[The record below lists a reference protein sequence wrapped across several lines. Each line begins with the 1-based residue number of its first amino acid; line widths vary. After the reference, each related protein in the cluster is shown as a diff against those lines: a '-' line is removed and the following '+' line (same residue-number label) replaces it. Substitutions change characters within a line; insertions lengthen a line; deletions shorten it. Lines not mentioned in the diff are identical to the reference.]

1 MFDTDLCL
9 GRVESGRTGSA
20 LGRETQPNVENRPSK
35 SSHTGAVT
43 RLLPCRRS
51 CIELRESFYFFIG
64 VLVVRLLF
72 ISALL
77 VPSIGLA
84 TKPAEHERASWP
96 TEFSRAK
103 CQNSVEKTLQ
113 AHLWRKDET
122 WVRRVDTDSMTKA
135 YRRARAELG
144 AWVDLEISE
153 GGDVTV
159 TESSAKARVVSHWDA
174 DCRLKT
180 LSLSPLELA
189 SSRTKGFRDRDLAKL
204 LQSKKK
210 AMIYLWSPRFVYS
223 AGALPYFALAAKRQG
238 YEFIPLLDPR
248 ESVQFAEQRVNLA
261 KRELEQTLKDRSMAS
276 VRSEA
281 VFPKMDLTRKLLS
294 LEVFRANG
302 FNHFPV
308 AYLVENGQFNPRP
321 MIGVLTTA
329 DIERAMKEW
338 PFGFGPPVASA
349 QASVPSPQARDIA
362 SLPAGGACTAAFT
375 YLPFKG
381 SWVQPDEGGRI
392 SLGIYT
398 RVSPD
403 GRYLLRSHSGSGL
416 TDVTVMELDRQKKTV
431 RPYLTSLS
439 GEAFAVQGTWR
450 YVVDVDGSHY
460 HLRDILRDQKRA
472 KAQFR
477 AGVRGFYATAAELPG
492 GTKSAHRIRS
502 LSWPSPSETGLMGTQ
517 EAGALFNEVVDV
529 AVDSA
534 GNADDKDSTGN
545 RYLCRNLK
553 SSDGWMFSLPMVSAD
568 GMEFAARPQNPK
580 DRLGGIRI
588 YEFGAN
594 HEDCRLVDRVDFMS
608 SKVVFGYP
616 KKGQKPPVVFYEGS
630 SGIVGLHY
638 YDRVLKRVFAVRDTS
653 RRSVV
658 DGYPGFTRDGRLVY
672 GARWDSCDA
681 GGRCV
686 EETGYVIADPYQ
698 SEDVRSFRRA
708 HPEANLPE
716 CIAESEVLKVEAEQR
731 EIYGL

>member
-1 MFDTDLCL
+1 M
-9 GRVESGRTGSA
+9 
-20 LGRETQPNVENRPSK
+20 
-35 SSHTGAVT
+35 
-43 RLLPCRRS
+43 
-51 CIELRESFYFFIG
+51 
-64 VLVVRLLF
+64 RLLF
-72 ISALL
+72 IFAFFI
-77 VPSIGLA
+77 PSIGLA
-84 TKPAEHERASWP
+84 TKLADKERASWP
-96 TEFSRAK
+96 AELLQAK
-103 CQNSVEKTLQ
+103 CQRGVEQ
-113 AHLWRKDET
+113 ALSAGVWRKNES
-122 WVRRVDTDSMTKA
+122 WVRRVDANSMAKS
-135 YRRARAELG
+135 YRRARSEIG
-144 AWVDLEISE
+144 SWVDLEVTDSGE
-153 GGDVTV
+153 VTV
-159 TESSAKARVVSHWDA
+159 TESSLKSRIVSRWKEN
-174 DCRLKT
+174 CQIQSVT
-180 LSLSPLELA
+180 LSPLELA
-189 SSRTKGFRDRDLAKL
+189 SVETKGFRDGDLSKL
-204 LQSKKK
+204 LASKKK

-238 YEFIPLLDPR
+238 FDFIPLLDPR
-248 ESVQFAEQRVNLA
+248 ESVKLADQRLNIA
-261 KRELEQTLKDRSMAS
+261 KSQLEQSLKERSMAS
-276 VRSEA
+276 IRSEA
-281 VFPKMDLTRKLLS
+281 VFPQMELTRKLLS

-308 AYLVENGQFNPRP
+308 AYLVENGRFNPRP
-321 MIGVLTTA
+321 LIGVLTTA

-338 PFGFGPPVASA
+338 PFGFGPLSSSDKVAVSSSKA
-349 QASVPSPQARDIA
+349 RNVAGLPSG
-362 SLPAGGACTAAFT
+362 GGACTAAFT

-416 TDVTVMELDRQKKTV
+416 TDVTVMELDRQKKAV
-431 RPYLTSLS
+431 KPYLTSLS

-450 YVVDVDGSHY
+450 YIVDIDGSHY

-472 KAQFR
+472 RSQFR

-502 LSWPSPSETGLMGTQ
+502 LSWPSPSDTGMLGTQ
-517 EAGALFNEVVDV
+517 ESGALFNEVVDV
-529 AVDSA
+529 AVDAA
-534 GNADDKDSTGN
+534 GNAEDNESTGS
-545 RYLCRNLK
+545 RYLCRNLS

-568 GMEFAARPQNPK
+568 GKEFAARPQNPK

-594 HEDCRLVDRVDFMS
+594 HEDCTLVDRVDFMS
-608 SKVVFGYP
+608 SKVIFGYP
-616 KKGQKPPVVFYEGS
+616 KNGQKPPVVFYEGS
-630 SGIVGLHY
+630 GGIVGLHY
-638 YDRVLKRVFAVRDTS
+638 YDRVLKRIFVVRDSS

-658 DGYPGFTRDGRLVY
+658 DGYPGFTRDGRLIY
-672 GARWDSCDA
+672 GARWDNCDS
-681 GGRCV
+681 GGHCV

-698 SEDVRSFRRA
+698 SEDVRNFRRT

>member
-20 LGRETQPNVENRPSK
+20 LGRETQSNVEEMLSK
-35 SSHTGAVT
+35 SSHGGVPT
-43 RLLPCRRS
+43 RPLPCRRS
-51 CIELRESFYFFIG
+51 CIELQVSFYFFIG
-64 VLVVRLLF
+64 VSAVRLFF

-77 VPSIGLA
+77 LPSIGLA
-84 TKPAEHERASWP
+84 MKPTGQERASWP
-96 TEFSRAK
+96 TELSQAK
-103 CQNSVEKTLQ
+103 CQSHVEQ
-113 AHLWRKDET
+113 ALRTRLWRKDEA

-135 YRRARAELG
+135 YRRARADVG
-144 AWVDLEISE
+144 SWVDLEISD

-159 TESSAKARVVSHWDA
+159 TESSSKARVVSRWEA
-174 DCRLKT
+174 NCRLKT
-180 LSLSPLELA
+180 ISLSPLELA
-189 SSRTKGFRDRDLAKL
+189 SSSTKGFRDRDLAKL
-204 LQSKKK
+204 LRSKKK

-248 ESVQFAEQRVNLA
+248 ESVQFAEHRMSLA
-261 KRELEQTLKDRSMAS
+261 KRDLEQALKDRSMAS
-276 VRSEA
+276 VRSQA
-281 VFPKMDLTRKLLS
+281 IFPQMDLTRKLLS

-308 AYLVENGQFNPRP
+308 AYLVENGRFNPRP

-338 PFGFGPPVASA
+338 PFGFGPPAPATQVTTVAS
-349 QASVPSPQARDIA
+349 QSRDVA
-362 SLPAGGACTAAFT
+362 SLPGGGVCTAAFT

-381 SWVQPDEGGRI
+381 SWVQADEGGRI

-431 RPYLTSLS
+431 RPYRTSLS

-450 YVVDVDGSHY
+450 YIVDTDGSHY
-460 HLRDILRDQKRA
+460 HLRDILRDQESA
-472 KAQFR
+472 KSQFR
-477 AGVRGFYATAAELPG
+477 AGVRGFYTTAAELPG
-492 GTKSAHRIRS
+492 GTKSTHRIRS
-502 LSWPSPSETGLMGTQ
+502 LSWPSPSDTGLMGTQ
-517 EAGALFNEVVDV
+517 ESGALFNEVVDV
-529 AVDSA
+529 AVDAA

-545 RYLCRNLK
+545 NYLCRNLS

-594 HEDCRLVDRVDFMS
+594 HEDCKLVDRVDFMS
-608 SKVVFGYP
+608 SKIVFGYP
-616 KKGQKPPVVFYEGS
+616 KNGVKPPVVFYEGS
-630 SGIVGLHY
+630 GGIVGLHY

-672 GARWDSCDA
+672 GARWDNCDS

-698 SEDVRSFRRA
+698 SEDARNFRRV

-716 CIAESEVLKVEAEQR
+716 CIAESDVLKVEAESR
-731 EIYGL
+731 AIYGL